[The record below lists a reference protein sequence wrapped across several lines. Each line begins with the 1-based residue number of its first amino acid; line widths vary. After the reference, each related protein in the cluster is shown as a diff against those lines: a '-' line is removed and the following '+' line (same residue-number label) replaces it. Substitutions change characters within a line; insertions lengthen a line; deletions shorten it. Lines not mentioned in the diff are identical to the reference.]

1 MYRNARRRVGVNRQT
16 GKWIGRTFLFF
27 ALTLATC
34 FVTSRDASATSVSS
48 AAPKAVQAG
57 RGDGYPRGKFARPS
71 IDARVER
78 LARQLNLNQVQQFD
92 VKKLLERQRA
102 EVNRLWDDQVI
113 SPIERVNKLR
123 ALHEDT
129 QQQFHA
135 LLTEEQRKKYDQLPK
150 RRSRH
155 NPPQQENDKSVH

>member
-1 MYRNARRRVGVNRQT
+1 MCRNLRRRVGINRQT
-16 GKWIGRTFLFF
+16 GKCIGRTFLFF